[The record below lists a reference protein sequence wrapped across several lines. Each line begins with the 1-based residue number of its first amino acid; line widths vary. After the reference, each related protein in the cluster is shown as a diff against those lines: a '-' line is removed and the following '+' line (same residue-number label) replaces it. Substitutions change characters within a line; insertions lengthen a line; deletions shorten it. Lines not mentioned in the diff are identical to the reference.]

1 MIEFIKGPIARLTPT
16 DVTVDSG
23 AVGYLAYISLNTYSA
38 LEGKKECR
46 LWTHLRIQE
55 DAWTLYGFATEEER
69 ALFRSLIGVSG
80 VGASTAMLVLS
91 AFGTSDL
98 QVIISRGDARALKSV
113 KGVGGKT
120 AERIIVDLRDKIKAD
135 SAALSIQTAAKSD
148 VFDEAFTALVMLGYK
163 KADAEKALKKI
174 FGAEPSLRVE
184 DAIKKALAVLK

>member
-135 SAALSIQTAAKSD
+135 TDALSIQTAAKSD

>member
-55 DAWTLYGFATEEER
+55 DAWTLYGFATEVER

-98 QVIISRGDARALKSV
+98 QVIISRGDARSLKSV

-135 SAALSIQTAAKSD
+135 TDALSIQTAAKSD

>member
-98 QVIISRGDARALKSV
+98 QVIISRGDARSLKSV

-148 VFDEAFTALVMLGYK
+148 AFDEAFTALVMLGYK

>member
-135 SAALSIQTAAKSD
+135 TDALSIQTAAKSD

-174 FGAEPSLRVE
+174 FGAEPSLRIE